1 MLQVVLQLVDLD
13 SCLLFLV
20 RVGINLLVALF
31 KLLVI
36 LRIVLLKIRLL
47 FLKFDTCL
55 RQLLPQ
61 LLDIDRLDTEVARH
75 GQVSVLDVHRAGER
89 SFRVQFVLDRLNS
102 RVYVRLLGPQPLH
115 LLRAKILEFLKL
127 TPEQV
132 LVLLDPRRAALD
144 STALL
149 NRFEGL
155 ESLLQLLV
163 LLNGRVILIILAEEA
178 ARCDEALVRRSK
190 LLLGLAM
197 VARLRL
203 AHLPVHVRHRPGH
216 L

>member
-13 SCLLFLV
+13 SCLLLLV

-75 GQVSVLDVHRAGER
+75 G
-89 SFRVQFVLDRLNS
+89 
-102 RVYVRLLGPQPLH
+102 
-115 LLRAKILEFLKL
+115 
-127 TPEQV
+127 
-132 LVLLDPRRAALD
+132 
-144 STALL
+144 
-149 NRFEGL
+149 
-155 ESLLQLLV
+155 
-163 LLNGRVILIILAEEA
+163 
-178 ARCDEALVRRSK
+178 
-190 LLLGLAM
+190 
-197 VARLRL
+197 
-203 AHLPVHVRHRPGH
+203 
-216 L
+216 